1 MNQIQNWL
9 QRNCDHKLLVKRRG
23 IKRAKCDRTSFQN
36 GFWRIFTMITVQP
49 KLILCSLILLS
60 STPAYSQI
68 NPDNTLG
75 TESSLITPNVP
86 INGANAD
93 RIDGGAVRGSNLFHS
108 FTQFNINDG
117 QRVYFGNPTGV
128 QNILTRVTGGQGSNI
143 LGTLGVNGNA
153 NLFLINPNGIVFGQ
167 NALLD
172 IRGAF
177 TATTANSLVFPNGVE
192 FSATNPQSPPLL
204 TINVPIGLQ
213 FGSQPASIT
222 NQAVNGLSVSGSTL
236 ALVGGEIIL
245 DGGILF
251 ALNGQVKLGSVA
263 GNTTVGLDVNDSFL
277 DFKFSENLQRES
289 INLTNRSFILAIGNS
304 EIELL
309 GEEIKLNNS
318 FMFGNNGGSIV
329 IDATQLSLD
338 QKSSI
343 QSATSGATNGGDIQ
357 IQASDAVTL
366 ANGSSISSANN
377 GEGKGGDV
385 TINAGKITINGDGIL
400 QNTGLTSFISVNTR
414 GAGNGGNLNLNA
426 TESVNVNGGAVSV
439 ISAGVGKA
447 GNFTLRST
455 DAVNITDQGILGLSS
470 LSSGST
476 GNLRIETGTLRVQNT
491 SLGGGITANTSA
503 GSVGSISIQA
513 RNAVEVTNGSIL
525 TGVQPG
531 STSQASAGD
540 ISIETQRVNLKD
552 GGYISTST
560 FSSANAGN
568 IFIKADEYVE
578 ISGIS
583 PTFLNLSAVSSKT
596 GFEATG
602 NGGNVTIQTPR
613 LSLTQGG
620 SISTDSTSTGNPG
633 NITIRAQD
641 LELDGFVFAPREQLI
656 SLDYPTV
663 QEVLSKPLAQETLSR
678 FGGINFISRISSE
691 VNGSNVDLNGGTIT
705 IDSERLRLSNG
716 ANISTSV
723 LFGRGQGGNLVV
735 RATDAI
741 DISGFGPQRIDNSFA
756 PSGLFAD
763 LQTGGIGSGG
773 SIDVTTGR
781 LNLSN
786 GGQISATTFNQGNAG
801 KIAINAEQI
810 NMGGSSN
817 IITQVDNEAT
827 GDAGNISIKTQLL
840 NVQEQS
846 QISSGTQGN
855 GNAGNLSIQA
865 DNIIL
870 TGSDSELAT
879 GLVTAVDERA
889 NGKGGEIDI
898 TTNRLVVR
906 DNAEIFSGSTGN
918 GDAGNMRIRAN
929 VLEINGQGSGIASL
943 TNAGNG
949 GDIILEIGDLLLL
962 RRGGLISTTAG
973 RAQAGGDGGNISINS
988 PFIAAI
994 PNENSDI
1001 RANAFTGKGGNVSL
1015 STQAIFGIEPRPQ
1028 LTNQSDITASS
1039 ELGIQG
1045 QIIFTQ
1051 PQVQPPQK
1059 LIELPTGLVDA
1070 STKFAQICPNGRNAK
1085 PLGSFVITGR
1095 GSLPPNTL
1103 EPLTGTTSLSPLASL
1118 DGESFSNVS
1127 NASPT
1132 ANLQDTSRI
1141 VEAQGFVKTADGK
1154 IMLVADAPTATP
1166 AATSSSAMCPVAQ

>member
-1 MNQIQNWL
+1 
-9 QRNCDHKLLVKRRG
+9 
-23 IKRAKCDRTSFQN
+23 
-36 GFWRIFTMITVQP
+36 MITVPP

-75 TESSLITPNVP
+75 AESSLITPNIV
-86 INGANAD
+86 INGASAD

-117 QRVYFGNPTGV
+117 QRVYFGNPAGV

-204 TINVPIGLQ
+204 TINVPVGLQ

-222 NQAVNGLSVSGSTL
+222 NQAVNGLGVRGSTL

-251 ALNGQVKLGSVA
+251 AFDGQVKLGSVA
-263 GNTTVGLDVNDSFL
+263 ENTTVGLDVNNSSL
-277 DFKFSENLQRES
+277 DFNFPENLQRES
-289 INLTNRSFILAIGNS
+289 INLTNSSFILAIGNS

-318 FMFGNNGGSIV
+318 FIFGNNGGSIV

-343 QSATSGATNGGDIQ
+343 QSATSGAANGGDIQ

-366 ANGSSISSANN
+366 ANGSSIFSTSN
-377 GEGKGGDV
+377 GEGTGGDV

-400 QNTGLTSFISVNTR
+400 QNTGLTSAISANTR

-447 GNFTLRST
+447 GNFTVRSK
-455 DAVNITDQGILGLSS
+455 DSVNITDKGILGLSS

-476 GNLRIETGTLRVQNT
+476 GNLRIETNTLRVQNT
-491 SLGGGITANTSA
+491 SLEGGITANTSA

-540 ISIETQRVNLKD
+540 ISIETQRVSLKD

-568 IFIKADEYVE
+568 IFIQADEYVE
-578 ISGIS
+578 ISGVS
-583 PTFLNLSAVSSKT
+583 PTFINLSGVSSKT

-620 SISTDSTSTGNPG
+620 NISADSTSSGNPG
-633 NITIRAQD
+633 NITIRAKD
-641 LELDGFVFAPREQLI
+641 LELDGFVFVPQEQFI
-656 SLDYPTV
+656 GLDNPTV
-663 QEVLSKPLAQETLSR
+663 QAVLSKPLAQETLSR

-691 VNGSNVDLNGGTIT
+691 VNGSNVDVNGATIT

-723 LFGRGQGGNLVV
+723 LLGRGRGGNLVV

-741 DISGFGPQRIDNSFA
+741 DISGVGPQRIDNSFA

-763 LQTGGIGSGG
+763 LQIGGIGFGG

-786 GGQISATTFNQGNAG
+786 QGEISASTFNQGNG
-801 KIAINAEQI
+801 GNVSINASQI
-810 NMGGSSN
+810 DLAGNSKIVTGVNSK
-817 IITQVDNEAT
+817 AT
-827 GDAGNISIKTQLL
+827 GNAGNISIKTQLL
-840 NVQEQS
+840 NVQEES
-846 QISSGTQGN
+846 QISSSTFGN
-855 GNAGNLSIQA
+855 GDGGNLTVQA

-870 TGSDSELAT
+870 TGSDSELVT

-898 TTNRLVVR
+898 TANRLVVR
-906 DNAEIFSGSTGN
+906 DNAEISSGSTGN
-918 GDAGNMRIRAN
+918 GDAGNVRISAN
-929 VLEINGQGSGIASL
+929 VLEINGQGSGIASF
-943 TNAGNG
+943 TNVGNG
-949 GDIILEIGDLLLL
+949 GDIILEISDLLLL
-962 RRGGLISTTAG
+962 RRGGLISTNAG
-973 RAQAGGDGGNISINS
+973 RAQASGDGGNISINS
-988 PFIAAI
+988 PFIVAV

-1001 RANAFTGKGGNVSL
+1001 SANAFSGKGGNVSL
-1015 STQAIFGIEPRPQ
+1015 STQAIFGIEPRPR

-1039 ELGIQG
+1039 DLGIQG

-1095 GSLPPNTL
+1095 GSLPPNAL

-1118 DGESFSNVS
+1118 DGESFSNIS

-1132 ANLQDTSRI
+1132 ANLRDTSRI

-1154 IMLVADAPTATP
+1154 IMLVAEAPTATP
-1166 AATSSSAMCPVAQ
+1166 AATSSSAVCPGS